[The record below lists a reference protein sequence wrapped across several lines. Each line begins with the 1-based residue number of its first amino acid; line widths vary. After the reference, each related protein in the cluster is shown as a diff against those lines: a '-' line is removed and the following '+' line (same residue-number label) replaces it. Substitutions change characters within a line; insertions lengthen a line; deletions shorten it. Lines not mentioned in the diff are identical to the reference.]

1 MCCGASTLIGGAHVA
16 ASAAVAGHGG
26 VAIISPPG
34 LPLLRV
40 RVVVPG
46 YAVQADI
53 HSCGIDRRVV
63 SCYVPPGRDRRVL
76 QAIQDNLET
85 GGDCW
90 HLGGDLNVQLSAPRQ
105 GEEDLAEALL
115 GGNAVAV
122 FRHPCAREATACG
135 REPGEP
141 WWAAEVRRVGGG
153 VSY

>member
-1 MCCGASTLIGGAHVA
+1 MGGCLLRPGRASPHGSIREGLWRGTRGGTRSSMEEQIGIGGGAHVA

-53 HSCGIDRRVV
+53 HSCGLDRRVV
-63 SCYVPPGRDRRVL
+63 SCYVPPGRDRSVM

-90 HLGGDLNVQLSAPRQ
+90 HLGGDLNFQLCAPRR
-105 GEEDLAEALL
+105 GEEDLAEAL
-115 GGNAVAV
+115 GII
-122 FRHPCAREATACG
+122 
-135 REPGEP
+135 
-141 WWAAEVRRVGGG
+141 RVGF
-153 VSY
+153 